1 MGDLSDFQRALLVGA
16 TVPETAQLLEIS
28 RSTISKIMTADEK
41 VGKTSSAQHKSSRSS
56 SLFKRDRRTL
66 NRIVRKDHKTTASK
80 KKSSFTLLPTSG
92 HVYIWRQPKEA
103 YKQDC
108 LQKLSNMEEDL

>member
-56 SLFKRDRRTL
+56 SLFKRDRRIL
-66 NRIVRKDHKTTASK
+66 NRNVRKDKTTASK
-80 KKSSFTLLPTSG
+80 ITAELNEHLERPVSTKNRVRNLQVIKQKKCLISFST
-92 HVYIWRQPKEA
+92 
-103 YKQDC
+103 
-108 LQKLSNMEEDL
+108 